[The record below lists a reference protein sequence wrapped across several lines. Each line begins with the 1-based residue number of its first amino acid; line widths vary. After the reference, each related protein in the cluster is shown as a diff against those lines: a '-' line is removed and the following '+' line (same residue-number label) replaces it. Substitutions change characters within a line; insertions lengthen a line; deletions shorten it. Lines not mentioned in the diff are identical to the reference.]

1 MIAEYLLP
9 VNNEIVDF
17 KNKLSPLAIGK
28 AITIY
33 GDDQSNLKGFDI
45 ALIGLSESR
54 KSSEVNKK
62 YIDINS
68 FRKEFYSL
76 FCGDWNVNIIDMGDV
91 INGEDISDTYFAL
104 KTINESL
111 LEKNIISFFIGGTQD
126 LTFPLYQAFAKKG
139 DYVNLTSIDNKFD
152 FGQIKKD
159 FDSSSYM
166 SKIIMEKDNKLSH
179 YCNLGFQT
187 FLNSQEEIDLLEKLQ
202 FESHRL
208 GKINKKIDLIEP
220 SLRYTNLLSIDFRSV
235 KASELNFIHNYPNG
249 FESSEICSIARYAG
263 MSDRISCVG
272 VFEVFQNS
280 ISSALLAQAV
290 WYFIEGFSL
299 RIIEDPKSE
308 NFKGKSYH
316 MDLENHQIKFY
327 QSDISQKWWFELI
340 EENNNKLMDVSL
352 YPCGHEDYLEACN
365 DDISDKLLLSLKRN
379 FI

>member
-33 GDDQSNLKGFDI
+33 GDDQSSLKGFDI

-340 EENNNKLMDVSL
+340 EENSNKLIDVSL

-379 FI
+379 LI

>member
-139 DYVNLTSIDNKFD
+139 EYVNLTSVDNKFD

-340 EENNNKLMDVSL
+340 EENSNKLIDVSL

-379 FI
+379 LI

>member
-28 AITIY
+28 VITIY

-340 EENNNKLMDVSL
+340 EENNNKLIDVSL

-365 DDISDKLLLSLKRN
+365 DEISDKLLLSLKRN

>member
-33 GDDQSNLKGFDI
+33 GDDQSILKGFDI

-340 EENNNKLMDVSL
+340 DENSNKLIDVSL

-365 DDISDKLLLSLKRN
+365 DEISDKLLLSLKRN
-379 FI
+379 LI

>member
-166 SKIIMEKDNKLSH
+166 SKILMEKDNKLNH

-220 SLRYTNLLSIDFRSV
+220 SLRYTDLLSIDFRSV

-340 EENNNKLMDVSL
+340 EENSNKLIDVSL